1 METFTKLFTTKIV
14 PSRYSGFANKLIIL
28 FEEGVFFDF
37 KFLRSEG
44 EREKKATSD
53 PEIKAEH
60 SKRTS
65 NNIIHIMITR
75 SGACTVT

>member
-1 METFTKLFTTKIV
+1 METFTKLFTTNIV
-14 PSRYSGFANKLIIL
+14 PSRCSGFANNFMIF

-53 PEIKAEH
+53 PEIKAEQ

-65 NNIIHIMITR
+65 NNIIHTIITG